1 MTLKNRQ
8 KYTRPRMR
16 YIKTRWS
23 AQCIENWINKVFVYI
38 GSFTMRRVFDFN
50 GALYYNTHTL
60 DLKSYTTL
68 GASTG
73 YILLHIHII
82 HKTLYLLV
90 YCELY
95 LPTVNNNNNNNN
107 NIYNYFSL
115 RRPRQC
121 HQTIRDRLRPGNMT
135 LQPTVI

>member
-1 MTLKNRQ
+1 MIRTMYCL
-8 KYTRPRMR
+8 
-16 YIKTRWS
+16 
-23 AQCIENWINKVFVYI
+23 WINKVFVYI

-50 GALYYNTHTL
+50 GALYNTHTL

-68 GASTG
+68 GASIG
-73 YILLHIHII
+73 YILLHINII

-95 LPTVNNNNNNNN
+95 VPTVNNNN

-115 RRPRQC
+115 RRPCQC

-135 LQPTVI
+135 LQPTVII